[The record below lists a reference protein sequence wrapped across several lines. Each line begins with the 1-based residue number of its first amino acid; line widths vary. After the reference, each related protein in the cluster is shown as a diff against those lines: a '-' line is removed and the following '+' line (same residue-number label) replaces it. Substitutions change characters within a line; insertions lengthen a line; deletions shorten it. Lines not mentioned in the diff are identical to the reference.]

1 MVVYTLRVGEKGK
14 SGRTRPPA
22 PIVGNMIDL
31 LVSSPLL
38 TLIVT
43 MALGTL
49 VGAIPFGP
57 LKFGPAGAL
66 FVGLAIGALDPRLG
80 SDLDLVES
88 LGLALFVYTIG
99 IASGASFFRQ
109 LRAQGSLLV
118 GGVLLLGVQ
127 AVLSIAAGYLFGF
140 GGPMAAGMF
149 AGSGAATPA
158 LSSASAIVPGE
169 TAPAVGFAI
178 AYPLAVVLGMLII
191 PPITRSKMSGKNDP
205 SSVSATD
212 LLDIT
217 VEVERTMKISKIPGI
232 ASLPGKAGGDLR
244 ISYLQRGDEI
254 RVAHP
259 SESLHAGDR
268 VLMVGVPA
276 AVHEAAKLLGRES
289 DTHLANDR
297 TKVNFR
303 RFIVSNPQLAGRTVA
318 DLHVPTR
325 FDSIITRV
333 RRGDTDM
340 LAHAEMTL
348 QLGDR
353 VRVVMPHDRRKEL
366 TEFFGDSETRIT
378 EVDFLSLGLG
388 VALGIIVGFVS
399 LSIGGAKLALGSAA
413 GPLVVGLV
421 LGYMGR
427 TGPIVWT
434 LPTSANL
441 TIRQFGLFMFLASVG
456 LKSGHAF
463 AGTAFSVTGV
473 LVGIA
478 TLLTLGIA
486 LLALWGVGAALGLS
500 AARTAGAVAGYVGQ
514 PVLLNHVKSFV
525 NDERTDPGYSA
536 MFAAGMIAKILFAQ
550 VIVLL

>member
-1 MVVYTLRVGEKGK
+1 M
-14 SGRTRPPA
+14 
-22 PIVGNMIDL
+22 
-31 LVSSPLL
+31 
-38 TLIVT
+38 
-43 MALGTL
+43 
-49 VGAIPFGP
+49 
-57 LKFGPAGAL
+57 
-66 FVGLAIGALDPRLG
+66 
-80 SDLDLVES
+80 ES

-127 AVLSIAAGYLFGF
+127 AALSIAAGYLFGF

-340 LAHAEMTL
+340 LPRRNDPSAGRPRARCHAPRSAQRT
-348 QLGDR
+348 
-353 VRVVMPHDRRKEL
+353 H
-366 TEFFGDSETRIT
+366 
-378 EVDFLSLGLG
+378 G
-388 VALGIIVGFVS
+388 VF
-399 LSIGGAKLALGSAA
+399 
-413 GPLVVGLV
+413 
-421 LGYMGR
+421 R
-427 TGPIVWT
+427 
-434 LPTSANL
+434 
-441 TIRQFGLFMFLASVG
+441 
-456 LKSGHAF
+456 
-463 AGTAFSVTGV
+463 
-473 LVGIA
+473 
-478 TLLTLGIA
+478 
-486 LLALWGVGAALGLS
+486 
-500 AARTAGAVAGYVGQ
+500 
-514 PVLLNHVKSFV
+514 
-525 NDERTDPGYSA
+525 
-536 MFAAGMIAKILFAQ
+536 
-550 VIVLL
+550 